1 MNRPPLTLKNL
12 AFMLACVWPVGAS
25 AMTIE
30 EFDSICTSATIPCQ
44 DIPFMQAYIG
54 GALDLL
60 AMLDEETEYLESIYC
75 SPKQE
80 LFATTPI
87 INYVLA
93 HKSERPTRNAM
104 MLLIQY
110 LEEEGGCPE

>member
-1 MNRPPLTLKNL
+1 MNRLRLTVKTLGFTL
-12 AFMLACVWPVGAS
+12 AFVWPFGAS

-30 EFDSICTSATIPCQ
+30 EFNSICNSATIPCH

-60 AMLDEETEYLESIYC
+60 AMLDEETDYLESLYC
-75 SPKQE
+75 APKQE
-80 LFATTPI
+80 LLATTPI
-87 INYVLA
+87 INYVLE
-93 HKSERPTRNAM
+93 HKSERPARNAM

-110 LEEEGGCPE
+110 LEEKGGCSR